1 MAAFNE
7 GRLRFTRPRT
17 QPVSPDPELIPDPI
31 DPVGEEPG
39 IPGDHEPY
47 ASLNQADGN
56 GRQAGQLADFDP
68 ALADIDQAVR
78 DDVGCGAHTL
88 LTVFMIVT
96 RWPVTDAYPTARVE
110 VKDLI
115 SAITTELHVSED
127 EALAAVEALILRG
140 TALAA
145 EGIQPWKGRARDH
158 RLLTRPLVDLGDGTI
173 MLLPWNTDLSG
184 MVLFQYLREGLLPG
198 PSHESTPCLAS
209 IPHSTNFACAEPA
222 FWRTRHTAP

>member
-1 MAAFNE
+1 MARDR
-7 GRLRFTRPRT
+7 RL
-17 QPVSPDPELIPDPI
+17 
-31 DPVGEEPG
+31 
-39 IPGDHEPY
+39 PY
-47 ASLNQADGN
+47 C
-56 GRQAGQLADFDP
+56 P
-68 ALADIDQAVR
+68 
-78 DDVGCGAHTL
+78 
-88 LTVFMIVT
+88 
-96 RWPVTDAYPTARVE
+96 VE

-184 MVLFQYLREGLLPG
+184 MVLFQYLREGLLPW
-198 PSHESTPCLAS
+198 PQPRIDALPRVHTALDQLRLRR
-209 IPHSTNFACAEPA
+209 PA
-222 FWRTRHTAP
+222 FWRRDTPAP